1 MCTFLMIFL
10 YNIIFLG
17 VTVHTGTAD
26 GGHYYSFIKDRTAG
40 AQDKWLLF
48 NDAEV
53 KPFDPN
59 QIAAECFGGEMTSKT
74 YDSVTDKFMDF
85 SFEKTNSAY
94 MLFYERCPVSVSTP
108 DSSECPPST
117 ALGVTRTPSPT
128 PNTTF
133 ELNKEL
139 EDWIWQDNMHFIQDK
154 NIFEHT
160 YFK

>member
-1 MCTFLMIFL
+1 MRFMKLQKKKRTTTNL
-10 YNIIFLG
+10 YFS
-17 VTVHTGTAD
+17 GTAD

-40 AQDKWLLF
+40 SRDKWFLF

-94 MLFYERCPVSVSTP
+94 MLFYERCPRN
-108 DSSECPPST
+108 E
-117 ALGVTRTPSPT
+117 A
-128 PNTTF
+128 TT
-133 ELNKEL
+133 
-139 EDWIWQDNMHFIQDK
+139 QR
-154 NIFEHT
+154 
-160 YFK
+160 